1 MALKHDKLILIM
13 MLIQTILN
21 ASLIEEHFME
31 NMLAA
36 THDHT
41 SSKIFNVPNSLNLP
55 NYDFYQL
62 CY

>member
-31 NMLAA
+31 NMLAD
-36 THDHT
+36 TQG
-41 SSKIFNVPNSLNLP
+41 P
-55 NYDFYQL
+55 Y
-62 CY
+62 